1 MSKVAIFVTFDC
13 KPGKA
18 EAFVELV
25 KGHANRCMEREP
37 GCLQFD
43 VLRPNGGGD
52 KVMLYEVYASPQA
65 LEAHRKSDHLAMF
78 REKVGEVAARGDLVE
93 GELVEV

>member
-18 EAFVELV
+18 DEFVELV
-25 KGHANRCMEREP
+25 KGHANRCLEREE

-43 VLRPNGGGD
+43 VLRPTTGGD
-52 KVMLYEVYASPQA
+52 KVMLYEVYASQAA
-65 LEAHRKSDHLAMF
+65 LEAHRKTDHLAMF
-78 REKVGEVAARGDLVE
+78 REKAGALATR
-93 GELVEV
+93 GELLELNVTEV

>member
-13 KPGKA
+13 KPGKTD
-18 EAFVELV
+18 EFVELV
-25 KGHANRCMEREP
+25 KGHANRCLEREP

-52 KVMLYEVYASPQA
+52 KVMLYEVYASADA
-65 LEAHRKSDHLAMF
+65 LEAHRKTDHLAMF
-78 REKVGEVAARGDLVE
+78 REKAGAIATR
-93 GELVEV
+93 GELVEGALVEV